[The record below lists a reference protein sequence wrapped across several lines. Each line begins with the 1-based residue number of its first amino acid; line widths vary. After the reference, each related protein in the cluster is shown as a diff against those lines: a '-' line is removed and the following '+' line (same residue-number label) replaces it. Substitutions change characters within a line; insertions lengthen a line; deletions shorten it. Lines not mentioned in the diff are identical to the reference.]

1 MILKNH
7 VYVKI
12 QNLRFVQI
20 GSSDEYGNIK
30 APQHEES
37 REHPISP
44 YSIGKLASTQFLQM
58 LHRTEG
64 FPAVILRPFL
74 IYGPGQDNKRFIKV

>member
-1 MILKNH
+1 MASIFSGMNIK
-7 VYVKI
+7 
-12 QNLRFVQI
+12 RFVQI

-30 APQHEES
+30 APQQEES

-74 IYGPGQDNKRFIKV
+74 IYGPDKIISDSFHKS